1 MEVKSFKLM
10 TGEEIVARVM
20 DETRTEFVVDS
31 PQVLQFQRVSQ
42 NQMGLA
48 FVPWAL
54 SNPEISDLQLSKS
67 SIVAV
72 YPPASDVEKQYLSQT
87 SKIALMG

>member
-1 MEVKSFKLM
+1 MEVKSFKLV
-10 TGEEIVARVM
+10 TGEEIVARVI
-20 DETRTEFVVDS
+20 DETKSEFTIDS

-54 SNPEISDLQLSKS
+54 SNPEISELILPRS
-67 SIVAV
+67 STVAV
-72 YPPASDVEKQYLSQT
+72 YPPAADVEKQYLSQT